1 MRVYREFPPKTSQR
15 LGCLQSILGRL
26 IFQFISL
33 HESKITLIN
42 RIFSNLREK
51 HDIFDKH
58 KTLNQV
64 LRYFS
69 PSTISTKLILLSQR
83 INLAIILSSLEIH
96 NSQDEIS
103 HFFCLLRYWSLWF
116 LLEKNHQISYL
127 DKIVIFIG
135 SFLISY
141 SLISVFSSSSKS
153 GGRLAQGLFDD
164 RKKIKS

>member
-96 NSQDEIS
+96 NS
-103 HFFCLLRYWSLWF
+103 
-116 LLEKNHQISYL
+116 
-127 DKIVIFIG
+127 
-135 SFLISY
+135 
-141 SLISVFSSSSKS
+141 
-153 GGRLAQGLFDD
+153 
-164 RKKIKS
+164 